1 MFCTPV
7 TWPISHLKKKILR
20 SRWDTCFSCN
30 MTNIATVFPTPI
42 STVQFP
48 TTVHEHITENFKPA

>member
-1 MFCTPV
+1 MAHF
-7 TWPISHLKKKILR
+7 IFKKKNLR
-20 SRWDTCFSCN
+20 FRWDTCFSCN

-48 TTVHEHITENFKPA
+48 TTAHEHITENFKP